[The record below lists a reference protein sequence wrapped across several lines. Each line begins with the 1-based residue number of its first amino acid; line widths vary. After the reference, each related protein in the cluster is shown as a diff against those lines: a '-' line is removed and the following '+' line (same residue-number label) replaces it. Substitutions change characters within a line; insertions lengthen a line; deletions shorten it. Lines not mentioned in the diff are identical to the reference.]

1 MNPNN
6 WSSTFLSWWKIEKEW
21 LSPCWDGMLC
31 PHYNLS
37 IWRARDGAVVRVL
50 ASHQYRPGSNL
61 GVNAIC
67 GLSLLMVLSLA
78 PRGFSPGTL
87 VFLSLQ
93 KLTFPNSNST
103 KNQVDEEPLCGCAT
117 SKSLLLLLLL
127 LLKLTN

>member
-1 MNPNN
+1 M
-6 WSSTFLSWWKIEKEW
+6 
-21 LSPCWDGMLC
+21 
-31 PHYNLS
+31 
-37 IWRARDGAVVRVL
+37 VRVL

-78 PRGFSPGTL
+78 PRDFSPGTL

-117 SKSLLLLLLL
+117 SKSSLLLLLLF
-127 LLKLTN
+127 LKLTN

>member
-1 MNPNN
+1 MVENRKAVAESMLAWHAVSP
-6 WSSTFLSWWKIEKEW
+6 LSFI
-21 LSPCWDGMLC
+21 
-31 PHYNLS
+31 NLES
-37 IWRARDGAVVRVL
+37 KGWRSGEIACLPPIW
-50 ASHQYRPGSNL
+50 PGSNL
-61 GVNAIC
+61 VVNAIC

-78 PRGFSPGTL
+78 PRGFSPGPL

-127 LLKLTN
+127 KLTN

>member
-1 MNPNN
+1 
-6 WSSTFLSWWKIEKEW
+6 
-21 LSPCWDGMLC
+21 MLC
-31 PHYNLS
+31 PHYHLS
-37 IWRARDGAVVRVL
+37 IWGATDGAVVRVV
-50 ASHQYRPGSNL
+50 ASHQYGPGSNL

-67 GLSLLMVLSLA
+67 GLSLLLVLSLA

-103 KNQVDEEPLCGCAT
+103 KNQVDEEPLCECAI
-117 SKSLLLLLLL
+117 SKSLLLLFYLLLLL